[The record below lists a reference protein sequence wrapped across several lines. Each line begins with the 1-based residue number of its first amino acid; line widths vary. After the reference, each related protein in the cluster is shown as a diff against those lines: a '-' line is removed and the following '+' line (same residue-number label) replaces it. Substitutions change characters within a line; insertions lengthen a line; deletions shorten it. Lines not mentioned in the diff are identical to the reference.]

1 MVRKKRSSFATVLL
15 LAVTLIGTSFLQWTP
30 TAHSAPNEDY
40 VWKNVN
46 TGAGGGFIPG
56 IIFNESEED
65 LIYAR
70 TDIGGAYRWNSSD
83 NSWIQ
88 LTRFVG
94 WDDWNKNGI
103 DGLATDPVDPDRLYL
118 LTGMYTNEWDH
129 NNGNVLISTDRGNSF
144 VASPLPFK
152 VGGNM
157 PGRSMGE
164 RLVIDPNRNNI
175 LYLGARSGNGLWRS
189 TNFGQT
195 WSKVTSFPNPGTY
208 IPVPGDSYQGDIMG
222 IAWIAFDRSTGSP
235 GSATQTIYVGVAD
248 PSNNI
253 FRSTDGGVTWQAVP
267 GQPTGFLPH
276 HGVLAVSGILYVNYS
291 NDVGPYGG
299 SKGQVWKLDTSTGVW
314 TEISPVDSD
323 SEDNWFGYGG
333 LAVDPQ
339 DPDTLMVSSMNAWWP
354 DEKIF
359 RSTDGGATWT
369 SIWDWNGYPSRSL
382 RYTQDISAAPWL
394 DFAANPQPP
403 ETTPK
408 LGWMIG
414 DIEIDPFNS
423 DRMMYGTGATLYGTN
438 NLTDWDNGGK
448 INISVMAKGIE
459 EEAVTSLLSTPI
471 GPEVISGVFD
481 VSGFRHDDVTKVP
494 SRMMINPKSTASMD
508 YAELDPAFIVRV
520 GTYDTNYPDQKL
532 IGISRDSASNWYS
545 PNSQP
550 STQKGGGTVALAADG
565 SSIVWS
571 IEDAGVQYSKTGG
584 NSWSASTG
592 LPAGAKVASDRV
604 NKDKFYAISG
614 GTFYISTNGGASFA
628 PTAASGLPVTGNL
641 KALPGTEGDIWLAGG
656 STEGVYGLWH
666 STNSGAS
673 FTRLTNVEEAD
684 VVGFGKE
691 APGRSYKAIYT
702 SAKIDGVRGIFR
714 SIDAG
719 ASWVRINDDQHQYG
733 VTNSAITGD
742 PKVFG
747 RVYLG
752 TNGHGIVYG
761 DPVNTTPN
769 PDPDD
774 NSVITPISAQF
785 DKHNPANIS
794 VALTLNGNTLTS
806 IRNGSTVLVS
816 GTDYTV
822 SGTTVSISEHYL
834 AAQALGLTHLT
845 FVFSAGNPATLGI
858 TINDTTEQPPAT
870 GDIKVQMFNGSLAS
884 SVNTLNPRIKLT
896 NTGSN
901 DINLSTVQ
909 IRYYYT
915 SNGNQDQQLFVD
927 WSSAGTGNVTG
938 TFVKLDAAKPTADT
952 YAAWGFTS
960 EAGVLAAGQSIE
972 IQTRISKTD
981 WSNYSQSDDY
991 SFNATATAYVDSP
1004 LTTAYIDGTLA
1015 WGLEP

>member
-1 MVRKKRSSFATVLL
+1 MVRKRRSSFATVLL

-30 TAHSAPNEDY
+30 TAHSAPSEDY

-70 TDIGGAYRWNSSD
+70 TDIGGAYRWNPSD

-189 TNFGQT
+189 TNYGQT

-276 HGVLAVSGILYVNYS
+276 HGVLAANGTLYVNYS

-369 SIWDWNGYPSRSL
+369 SIWDWNGYPSRTL

-394 DFAANPQPP
+394 DFAANPEPP

-438 NLTDWDNGGK
+438 NLTAWDNGGK

-481 VSGFRHDDVTKVP
+481 VSGFRHDDVTQVP
-494 SRMMINPKSTASMD
+494 TKMMINPKSTASMD

-571 IEDAGVQYSKTGG
+571 IEDAGVHYSKTGG

-604 NKDKFYAISG
+604 NKDKFYAIGG
-614 GTFYISTNGGASFA
+614 GTFYVSTDGGASFTA
-628 PTAASGLPVTGNL
+628 TAASGLPATGNV

-656 STEGVYGLWH
+656 SADGAYGLWH
-666 STNSGAS
+666 STNSGAT
-673 FTRLTNVEEAD
+673 FTKLANVEEAD

-702 SAKIDGVRGIFR
+702 SAKVDGVRGIFR

-761 DPVNTTPN
+761 DPVNATPN
-769 PDPDD
+769 PDPDED
-774 NSVITPISAQF
+774 SVITPITAQF
-785 DKHNPANIS
+785 DKHNPAAIS
-794 VALTLNGNTLTS
+794 VALTLNGNTLTA
-806 IRNGSTVLVS
+806 IRNGSNALVS

-822 SGTTVSISEHYL
+822 SGTTVSISENYL

-845 FVFSAGNPATLGI
+845 FVFSAGSPTTLGI
-858 TINDTTEQPPAT
+858 TINDTTEQPPVT
-870 GDIKVQMFNGSLAS
+870 GDIKVQMFNGSLGNT
-884 SVNTLNPRIKLT
+884 VNTLNPRIKLT

-901 DINLSTVQ
+901 DIDLSAVQ

-938 TFVKLDAAKPTADT
+938 TFAKLDTAKPTADT
-952 YAAWGFTS
+952 YAEWGFTNG
-960 EAGVLAAGQSIE
+960 AGVLAAGQSIE

-981 WSNYSQSDDY
+981 WTNYSQSDDY
-991 SFNATATAYVDSP
+991 SFNATATTYVDSP
-1004 LTTAYIDGTLA
+1004 LTPAYIGGTLA
-1015 WGLEP
+1015 WGVEP